1 MSKDVLPRKSVREVS
16 TSGQAQRTST
26 QRWIEEGGRGGRERG
41 GGGEEEGR
49 GEEEGEKSMTI

>member
-26 QRWIEEGGRGGRERG
+26 QRWSEERGRGGRG
-41 GGGEEEGR
+41 GGGEEEGER
-49 GEEEGEKSMTI
+49 SMTI